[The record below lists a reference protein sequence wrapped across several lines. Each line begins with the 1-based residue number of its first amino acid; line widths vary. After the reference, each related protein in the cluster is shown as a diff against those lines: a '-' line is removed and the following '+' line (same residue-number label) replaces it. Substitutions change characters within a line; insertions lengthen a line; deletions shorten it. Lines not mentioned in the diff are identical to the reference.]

1 MNKIFKAI
9 FFVFTALY
17 LFSLVFDGILLRQIT
32 TVLLFIMSLISIAVD
47 KSKFSVGNVVGVL
60 ALVLLFA
67 ITALISPNDDWKLK
81 VFFVFSGVTFLL
93 FSYALFTLDYKNYF
107 MHFLVIACVIIIVR
121 FLIVQDE
128 NLIFYHASRNIV
140 ATFVLF
146 PVICCFLFMKKS
158 SSLLALAFLTIFM
171 CFLLKGRTA
180 LLLSLVIMCVA
191 LYRAFGIK
199 VLTVIILFSSPI
211 FFYLNFNEINESI
224 AAHTNFSEGLKT
236 TRSVIYD
243 EYFSNFSLADFV
255 FGRSFDGMMIINT
268 LNNNP
273 HNSFLLIHSLF
284 GFLPAFFLLL
294 MFFIASLMLFFRYGF
309 IAALLF
315 LLIPIK
321 AMTDS
326 VIFFN
331 ILDVFYML
339 PLMFLFIRYK
349 AESPAVSIVTDY
361 K

>member
-1 MNKIFKAI
+1 MDKIFKAI
-9 FFVFTALY
+9 FFVLTVVY
-17 LFSLVFDGILLRQIT
+17 LVSLVFDGVLLRQLI
-32 TVLLFIMSLISIAVD
+32 TVLLFILSLIIAAV
-47 KSKFSVGNVVGVL
+47 SKIRFSAGKVIGIL

-67 ITALISPNDDWKLK
+67 LTAMISPNNDWKLK
-81 VFFVFSGVTFLL
+81 IFFVFSGVTFLL
-93 FSYALFTLDYKNYF
+93 FSYALLILDYKNYF
-107 MHFLVIACVIIIVR
+107 LHFLFIVCVLIIAR
-121 FLIVQDE
+121 LLIVQDE
-128 NLIFYHASRNIV
+128 NFIFYHASRNIV

-146 PVICCFLFMKKS
+146 PVICCFLFIKKS
-158 SSLLALAFLTIFM
+158 RPLLAIAFLTMFM

-180 LLLSLVIMCVA
+180 LLLSVVIMCVA

-199 VLTVIILFSSPI
+199 VLTAIILLSSPL
-211 FFYLNFNEINESI
+211 FFYLNLDEINASI

-255 FGRSFDGMMIINT
+255 FGRSFDGMVIINT

-284 GFLPAFFLLL
+284 GFLPAIILIL
-294 MFFIASLMLFFRYGF
+294 MFFIAGLMIFFRYGF

-315 LLIPIK
+315 ALIPIK

-339 PLMFLFIRYK
+339 PLMFLFNRYK
-349 AESPAVSIVTDY
+349 AKSPAVSIVTDY